1 MRLQKISFTGTM
13 KRHPSRRTKMTA
25 TPFEKWSALWQK
37 FTQKRQQPEYEWMI
51 EPTQQEEWIEGQG
64 AYLWLAFFFSEIGA
78 GIYFVSLF
86 IDFSAGL
93 ILGYLMALGLGGWLH
108 MRYLGN
114 PMRGWRILTKY
125 KTSELARGMW
135 IIMAFAVHRVFSDS
149 AEPFSSTALD
159 RIQRSFQDH
168 HWSDLYHD
176 HYAWIRNHECDPLP
190 AILEFHHDTPLVH
203 HFGDLGW
210 QPVCAAFLYPL
221 CGRPQYFRGLVQS
234 VLLRLSLLCRSF
246 CMGNVPRFQYGAL
259 FHGRTPERQL
269 FPDLLCRSRRHRV
282 GGAFAFDID
291 HVGRS
296 QPFPDLSQ
304 VGFRSRGRHAAALND
319 YEKWLLHPLDLNA
332 VQIPS

>member
-1 MRLQKISFTGTM
+1 MRLQKISFAGTM

-135 IIMAFAVHRVFSDS
+135 IIMAFAVLGFFQILPSIFPALPWTGFNVLFKIITGVVCIMIIMHGFATMNVIRSLPSWSSTMILPLSIISGIWVGSQFVQLFYTPYAADPNAFEVWSRVFFFVYLCFVVLFVWGTYHVSNTARFS
-149 AEPFSSTALD
+149 MEELLKGNYSQIFYAGVVGIGLAVPLLLTLIMWAEVNLFLLFL
-159 RIQRSFQDH
+159 R
-168 HWSDLYHD
+168 
-176 HYAWIRNHECDPLP
+176 
-190 AILEFHHDTPLVH
+190 LV
-203 HFGDLGW
+203 FVLVGDM
-210 QPVCAAFLYPL
+210 
-221 CGRPQYFRGLVQS
+221 
-234 VLLRLSLLCRSF
+234 LLRLTIMKS
-246 CMGNVPRFQYGAL
+246 GYY
-259 FHGRTPERQL
+259 TPL
-269 FPDLLCRSRRHRV
+269 
-282 GGAFAFDID
+282 I
-291 HVGRS
+291 
-296 QPFPDLSQ
+296 
-304 VGFRSRGRHAAALND
+304 
-319 YEKWLLHPLDLNA
+319 
-332 VQIPS
+332 